1 MYPQAVLEV
10 VLWLHEEEAV
20 DAPYIQAVLAEFEAA
35 CEACSVPVP
44 AKLRALSLE
53 VALQQGSTSQV
64 RCHPAAQAPLICWT
78 TPLNA
83 LQSLPGQAS
92 QAGPSRPD
100 LAVPYR
106 EYSGGECA

>member
-1 MYPQAVLEV
+1 MVNQLALQHESESPSNQRCWCSQAVLEV

-20 DAPYIQAVLAEFEAA
+20 DAPYIQAVLAELEAA

-64 RCHPAAQAPLICWT
+64 RCYPVCHTVPDSWT
-78 TPLNA
+78 GFVYW
-83 LQSLPGQAS
+83 LQ
-92 QAGPSRPD
+92 PS
-100 LAVPYR
+100 
-106 EYSGGECA
+106 

>member
-1 MYPQAVLEV
+1 MWCSQAVLDV

-53 VALQQGSTSQV
+53 VALQQGNTSQV
-64 RCHPAAQAPLICWT
+64 HCKPFCKAC
-78 TPLNA
+78 
-83 LQSLPGQAS
+83 PG
-92 QAGPSRPD
+92 
-100 LAVPYR
+100 
-106 EYSGGECA
+106 C